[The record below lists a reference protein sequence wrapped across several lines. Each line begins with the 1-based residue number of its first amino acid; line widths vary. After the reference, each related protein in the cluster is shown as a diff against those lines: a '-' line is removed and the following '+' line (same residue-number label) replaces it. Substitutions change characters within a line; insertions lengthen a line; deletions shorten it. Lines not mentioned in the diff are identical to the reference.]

1 MYSTVVQ
8 FYIYNYCVYI
18 QFYIYICIF
27 FRFFDRLFQNMEY
40 CAIFQNMESLLVIQS
55 YLFYTLVLLHLSEML
70 GTADKIPH
78 LDKPSSTEPGKLY
91 LSGFP
96 RTSLQAP

>member
-70 GTADKIPH
+70 GTADQIPH
-78 LDKPSSTEPGKLY
+78 LDTPSSTEPGKLY